1 MPHLTLEY
9 TANWPELDVSRALTE
24 FNSVLIESGHFE
36 GPDIKSRAVRLE
48 NFVVGDGTAATAFAH
63 VTLRLL
69 QGRSPEAKRALASSL
84 LAALQSILRTGD
96 ATALQLSV
104 EICDIERLSYAKY
117 AM

>member
-24 FNSVLIESGHFE
+24 FNNVLIESGHFE

-69 QGRSPEAKRALASSL
+69 QGRSPEAKSVLARSL
-84 LAALQSILRTGD
+84 LAALQSIARLDD
-96 ATALQLSV
+96 ATAMQLSV
-104 EICDIERLSYAKY
+104 EICEIERLSYAKY
-117 AM
+117 AI

>member
-9 TANWPELDVSRALTE
+9 TNNLPEFDVQQILLAINTI
-24 FNSVLIESGHFE
+24 LIKSGHFE
-36 GPDIKSRAVRLE
+36 GPDIKSRAVRLDH
-48 NFVVGDGTAATAFAH
+48 FMVGNGSVATAFAH

-69 QGRSPEAKRALASSL
+69 HGRSPETKSVLANSL
-84 LAALQSILRTGD
+84 LGAMQSAVQTDR

-104 EICDIERLSYAKY
+104 EICDMERTSYAKY